1 MVVYVVAWAFV
12 RPWSGGI
19 VAQHGLRFT
28 LPLRRHR
35 FTVRLRFPM
44 IRHVPSSAV
53 LAGPMRSSRAT
64 DAAWIVSVTTE

>member
-28 LPLRRHR
+28 LPLRRR
-35 FTVRLRFPM
+35 GFPVRRRFPV
-44 IRHVPSSAV
+44 IPRLPDPPALS
-53 LAGPMRSSRAT
+53 GPMRSSRAT